1 MDSPY
6 LYYLGLDLGQARDYS
21 ALAIIEEQ
29 LYVAEAW
36 ANEVL
41 HQQDYDK
48 GLSSGWVSPAAI
60 TPHQAK
66 LALRLSDEY
75 GRPAEVPLAVRHL
88 ERFEL
93 GTKYTDVVESVGALV
108 RSEPLRLMPAVLLVD
123 KTGVGAAILDA
134 FTHARIGAVAIT
146 LHGGSSVTRDPQR
159 AGFRVPKRDLIT
171 VTQVL
176 LQNGRLRV
184 ASGLPEAE
192 TLKKELLNFRVKID
206 PKTAHDSYEH
216 WRESDHDDLV
226 LAVSMAAWFRQWWNR
241 HMAEQLHNGSNGHV
255 EQISPEEGREL
266 FERQAQRYL
275 KMTGLEFLEAW
286 DAKQFGD
293 PDDSPEVMRVAML
306 IPLVR

>member
-1 MDSPY
+1 MDNPH

-21 ALAIIEEQ
+21 ALAILEES
-29 LYVAEAW
+29 LYVGEAW

-48 GLSSGWVSPAAI
+48 GLSAGWISPAAL
-60 TPHQAK
+60 TPYQVG
-66 LALRLSDEY
+66 LALRLSGEY

-93 GTKYTDVVESVGALV
+93 GTKYTDVVESVAARV
-108 RSEPLRLMPAVLLVD
+108 RSEPLRHMPAVLLVD
-123 KTGVGAAILDA
+123 KTGVGAAVLDS

-159 AGFRVPKRDLIT
+159 AGFRVPKRDLVT

-206 PKTAHDSYEH
+206 PKTAHDSYEA
-216 WRESDHDDLV
+216 WRESEHDDLV
-226 LAVSMAAWFRQWWNR
+226 LAVSMAAWFRQYWNR
-241 HMAEQLHNGSNGHV
+241 HLDAGL
-255 EQISPEEGREL
+255 PDRL
-266 FERQAQRYL
+266 RRTQA
-275 KMTGLEFLEAW
+275 
-286 DAKQFGD
+286 
-293 PDDSPEVMRVAML
+293 VMGVSAM
-306 IPLVR
+306 

>member
-1 MDSPY
+1 VDSFY
-6 LYYLGLDLGQARDYS
+6 VYYLGLDLGQARDYS

-29 LYVAEAW
+29 IYIGGPW

-41 HQQDYDK
+41 YQQDYEK
-48 GLSSGWVSPAAI
+48 GLSAGWISPATL
-60 TPHQAK
+60 TPHQAGR
-66 LALRLSDEY
+66 ALRLSDEY

-93 GTKYTDVVESVGALV
+93 GTKYTDVVDGVASLV
-108 RSEPLRLMPAVLLVD
+108 RSEPLRYMPAVLLVD
-123 KTGVGAAILDA
+123 KTGVGAAVLDS
-134 FTHARIGAVAIT
+134 FTHAGLGTVAIT

-216 WRESDHDDLV
+216 WRESEHDDLV
-226 LAVSMAAWFRQWWNR
+226 LAVSMAAWFRQYWNR
-241 HMAEQLHNGSNGHV
+241 H
-255 EQISPEEGREL
+255 ID
-266 FERQAQRYL
+266 
-275 KMTGLEFLEAW
+275 TGLARRLRRT
-286 DAKQFGD
+286 
-293 PDDSPEVMRVAML
+293 SAMMG
-306 IPLVR
+306 VNTV